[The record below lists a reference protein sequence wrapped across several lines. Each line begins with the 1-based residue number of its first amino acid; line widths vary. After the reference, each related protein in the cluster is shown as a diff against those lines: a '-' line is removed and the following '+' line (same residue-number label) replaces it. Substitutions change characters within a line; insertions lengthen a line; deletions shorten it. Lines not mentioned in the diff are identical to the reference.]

1 MALEQEGEA
10 EVVVGLEEFH
20 VGQEWRKLGE
30 VVVVWA
36 GSAGFQNLPS
46 PCHCQDCTA
55 LYCTVLYC
63 TYISWNLVLDSF
75 LETFGITQFFS
86 L

>member
-1 MALEQEGEA
+1 MVVVGEVVVEGVLLVVLVQGRVALEQEGEA
-10 EVVVGLEEFH
+10 EVVVGLEELH

-46 PCHCQDCTA
+46 PCHCQD
-55 LYCTVLYC
+55 
-63 TYISWNLVLDSF
+63 
-75 LETFGITQFFS
+75 
-86 L
+86 